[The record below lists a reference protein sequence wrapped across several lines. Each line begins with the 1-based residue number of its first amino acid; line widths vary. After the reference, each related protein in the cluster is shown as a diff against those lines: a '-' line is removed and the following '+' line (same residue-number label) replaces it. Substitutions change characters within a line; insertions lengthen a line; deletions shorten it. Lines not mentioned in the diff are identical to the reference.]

1 MRAAA
6 ASMYPSPP
14 MPRSEERASGRR
26 PPIYRYRKID
36 ERENDG
42 GGGAARGAFIVVVAR
57 KEDTDGEA
65 EATFPLLGDG
75 SEIVFTPGSGTAL
88 PSVSPNLGSALRW
101 IIKMI
106 LSSIRYAQ
114 GSQVL
119 SCVDRNLLTLHCKI

>member
-36 ERENDG
+36 EREDDG
-42 GGGAARGAFIVVVAR
+42 GGGAAGTFIVVVAR

-75 SEIVFTPGSGTAL
+75 SEIVFTVHTWLLYRSPIILTKSRFL
-88 PSVSPNLGSALRW
+88 P
-101 IIKMI
+101 
-106 LSSIRYAQ
+106 
-114 GSQVL
+114 
-119 SCVDRNLLTLHCKI
+119 